1 MKDKLV
7 KTKHKAGHYYFKKIG
22 FCFSLFVGAAIVV
35 AIPLSIATI
44 VKNNEKEEAK
54 ENENKTKVTSEA
66 IKQELLVF

>member
-44 VKNNEKEEAK
+44 VKNNEKEEVK
-54 ENENKTKVTSEA
+54 ENGNKTSINDETT
-66 IKQELLVF
+66 KQSLLVF

>member
-54 ENENKTKVTSEA
+54 ESGNKTTISDETT
-66 IKQELLVF
+66 KQSLLVF